1 MIQGTKVVV
10 FDGWME
16 RHDSGAMAL
25 NHGVPRNVMT
35 VGLDACG
42 ARCVVVRGAWWC
54 AVPFEDVMIARHL
67 IEYYLTT
74 RVGLLRVCLAPGSS

>member
-10 FDGWME
+10 FDMK

-25 NHGVPRNVMT
+25 NHGVPRNVVT

-42 ARCVVVRGAWWC
+42 ARCVVVRG
-54 AVPFEDVMIARHL
+54 PI
-67 IEYYLTT
+67 
-74 RVGLLRVCLAPGSS
+74 